1 MALRLLCTP
10 EIYLYRAEIQYFLI
24 GTRIFLPFFSLP
36 KNLVVLNIHECL
48 KPNLQN
54 IPKSKTLF
62 KENTLSDNLKY
73 VYHKMQMSIF
83 LCLFETQGQYNQ

>member
-24 GTRIFLPFFSLP
+24 GSRIFLPFFSLP

-48 KPNLQN
+48 KSNL
-54 IPKSKTLF
+54 
-62 KENTLSDNLKY
+62 
-73 VYHKMQMSIF
+73 
-83 LCLFETQGQYNQ
+83 

>member
-24 GTRIFLPFFSLP
+24 GSRIFLPFFSLP

-48 KPNLQN
+48 KIKFTKHSEEQN
-54 IPKSKTLF
+54 SF
-62 KENTLSDNLKY
+62 
-73 VYHKMQMSIF
+73 
-83 LCLFETQGQYNQ
+83 